1 MRRDEPGGGWLRLK
15 QKALGR
21 AQPLAAYL
29 ELTYRCNWR
38 CVFCYNPRHFDR
50 RGLSAAEWTIVLD
63 DLRALGTLAVTLT
76 GGEPLAHP
84 QFLDVA
90 RAAAARR
97 FAVRIFTNGTLVS
110 EEVADAIAAL
120 RPLAVEMSLH
130 GATAATHER
139 ATRAPGSFP
148 AMLRGLERL
157 KARRVPLLVKS
168 LVTSLNEHELDGMI
182 ALGEGLGVRH
192 QVDATVTPRDDGDQ
206 GPLRYRASP
215 EAVALMYRRTAERGR
230 LPTAGRVEG
239 GVNCGL
245 GRTTLAVDPEGEVYP
260 CIQWRRSS
268 LGNVRDTRL
277 RDLWPGSPV
286 REEAAALAR
295 AANEAMRARGGAL
308 AAFPFCPALAVQH
321 TGDPLVPD
329 AGHEERARIA
339 ADLRA
344 TPPPG

>member
-1 MRRDEPGGGWLRLK
+1 MTSIEPGSGWFRLK
-15 QKALGR
+15 QKALAR

-50 RGLSAAEWTIVLD
+50 RGLSAEEWTAVLD

-110 EEVADAIAAL
+110 EEMADAIAAL
-120 RPLAVEMSLH
+120 PPLAVEVSLH

-157 KARRVPLLVKS
+157 KARGVPLLVKS
-168 LVTSLNEHELDGMI
+168 LVTSLNEHELDEMI
-182 ALGEGLGVRH
+182 ALAEGLGVRH
-192 QVDATVTPRDDGDQ
+192 QVDATVTPRDDGDG

-215 EAVALMYRRTAERGR
+215 SAIALMYRRTAERGR
-230 LPTAGRVEG
+230 LPSAGREEG

-245 GRTTLAVDPEGEVYP
+245 GRTTLAVDPEGGVYP

-277 RDLWPGSPV
+277 RDLWHGSTV
-286 REEAAALAR
+286 REDAAALAR
-295 AANEAMRARGGAL
+295 AANEAMMVRGGSL
-308 AAFPFCPALAVQH
+308 AAFPFCPALAEQR

-329 AGHEERARIA
+329 AGHEEQARIA

-344 TPPPG
+344 NPPLG